1 MDFKKL
7 MEEQKQLSE
16 KYSIESYFIYD
27 AVEILDFKRIKKS
40 KEAELDLSLRVV
52 ERYLRINGKESL
64 INYVLKNRRRLP

>member
-7 MEEQKQLSE
+7 MEEQKKLSE

-27 AVEILDFKRIKKS
+27 AVEILDFKRIKKG